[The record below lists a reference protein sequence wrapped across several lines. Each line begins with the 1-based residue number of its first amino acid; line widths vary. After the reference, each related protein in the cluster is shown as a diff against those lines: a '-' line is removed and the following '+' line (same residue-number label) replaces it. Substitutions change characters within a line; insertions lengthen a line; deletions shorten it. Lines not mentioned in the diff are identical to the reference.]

1 MHTYSHGPKASM
13 TAKIQT
19 LDEITVGVNTEEDVQ
34 GLTQM
39 GQDSL
44 LLI

>member
-1 MHTYSHGPKASM
+1 M